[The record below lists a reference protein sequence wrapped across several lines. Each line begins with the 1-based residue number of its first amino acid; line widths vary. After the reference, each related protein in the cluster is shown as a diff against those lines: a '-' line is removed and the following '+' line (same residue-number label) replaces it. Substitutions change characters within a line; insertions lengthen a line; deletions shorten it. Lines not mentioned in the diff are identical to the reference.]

1 MGALRAPGHEDTLGD
16 APGGHV
22 PSQCPKKGFCP
33 PAAPAPPGTSGRPPC
48 VHGLDA
54 LQPASPSRSRR
65 GQKSPHK
72 LTTHT
77 LTEHQSR
84 DFTSLHEFC
93 RAGLPV
99 AKPGVALSPFPESP
113 HKGSWLVGLGDWR
126 GLLKGTSQSP
136 ELTDPS
142 RSRVL
147 TAPEAAAS
155 SVGRDKG

>member
-16 APGGHV
+16 TPGGHV
-22 PSQCPKKGFCP
+22 PSQCPNKGFCP
-33 PAAPAPPGTSGRPPC
+33 SAAPAPPGTSGRPPC

-54 LQPASPSRSRR
+54 LQPASPSQS
-65 GQKSPHK
+65 QKVP
-72 LTTHT
+72 TQINHT
-77 LTEHQSR
+77 YPNGAQSR
-84 DFTSLHEFC
+84 DFASLHEFR

-99 AKPGVALSPFPESP
+99 AKPGLALSPFPESP

-155 SVGRDKG
+155 LVGGDKG